1 MSLLDILVSPAAA
14 QAAGGAAGQPSMLS
28 SILPLIIIFIVFW
41 FLLLRPQMKRAKE
54 HRELLAKL
62 QKGDEVITGGGLA
75 GRIEDLGESFVTV
88 EIADKVSIKV
98 QRGAITA
105 VLPKGTLKS
114 A

>member
-1 MSLLDILVSPAAA
+1 MNARTLL
-14 QAAGGAAGQPSMLS
+14 GALA
-28 SILPLIIIFIVFW
+28 LIILFVVFW
-41 FLLLRPQMKRAKE
+41 FLLLRPQMKKAKE
-54 HRELLAKL
+54 HRELVAKL
-62 QKGDEVITGGGLA
+62 QKGDEVLTNGGIA

-88 EIADKVSIKV
+88 EVADKVAIKV